1 MRSITDESSVPGY
14 LRFDINAHIEGLSK
28 IIRRCS
34 QNGWSVSLF
43 TMMPD
48 RISRDQRLIHPLVH
62 GPVTRTFIRLI
73 TRVVRRPNSRFGMGK
88 KPIPILIGAADLP
101 VPKRRTDKGAGT
113 DPDVDGGLHFHGLL
127 AIPPDSRL
135 RDQSVGEH
143 FTKCDGV
150 YRQGGG
156 IARIHIAPV
165 DPNTIGDVMQ
175 YCCKTICRGT
185 LGFDESIVVL
195 PRAPSELSRWRP

>member
-1 MRSITDESSVPGY
+1 MGAITDESSVPGY

-73 TRVVRRPNSRFGMGK
+73 TRVVRRPNSTFGLGK
-88 KPIPILIGAADLP
+88 RPSPILIGAADLP
-101 VPKRRTDKGAGT
+101 VPKRRQGKGAGI
-113 DPDVDGGLHFHGLL
+113 DPDVDGGLHFHGVLGV
-127 AIPPDSRL
+127 PPDSRL
-135 RDQSVGEH
+135 RDQSVREH
-143 FTKCDGV
+143 FAKCDGI
-150 YRQGGG
+150 YRHGGG
-156 IARIHIAPV
+156 IQRIHVEPI
-165 DPNTIGDVMQ
+165 DPTTIRDVMR
-175 YCCKTICRGT
+175 YCFKTICRGN
-185 LGFDESIVVL
+185 LGFDESILVL
-195 PRAPSELSRWRP
+195 PRVPAELSRWRS